1 MFNDFLFSI
10 NATLPVF
17 AVMVL
22 GFLLRKTGFLT
33 EGFCKTANTLVFRLC
48 LPVMLLRQM
57 AQMRPADLVDG
68 GFLIYAFC
76 GTLVTVLA
84 FWMLSRKMLRDKR
97 LVGAFA
103 QGSFRGNTALLGTVF
118 LESICG
124 SRAYAPLIIPMNNKS
139 APHRELFYCTK

>member
-22 GFLLRKTGFLT
+22 GFLLRKAGFLT
-33 EGFCKTANTLVFRLC
+33 EGFCKTANALIFKLC

-68 GFLIYAFC
+68 GFLTYAFC

-84 FWMLSRKMLRDKR
+84 FWLLSRKVLRDKR

-103 QGSFRGNTALLGTVF
+103 QVASAAIPPCWVQCFW
-118 LESICG
+118 
-124 SRAYAPLIIPMNNKS
+124 RASAAAVPM
-139 APHRELFYCTK
+139 HR